1 MANTGAEPSA
11 ATSAAAGPTATGPTA
26 TASATGPTTD
36 TAWVH
41 TDDLVTGEAVA
52 LELPPA
58 SIGSRIGSGLV
69 DLLVGAIALLLL
81 WTAWV
86 AGLSQ
91 IGAGA
96 DSALLRAVSVLVGVL
111 VLIGIPV
118 TSETLTRGRTLGKK
132 LVGLR
137 TVRDD
142 AGPITFRHAMA
153 RGLTGVVEIYLFQG
167 IPALVCSLLTVRSKR
182 LGDIA
187 AGTYVIRERVAVRIP
202 PLVHMPPELAAWA
215 AAADLGTAPEGLQVG
230 VRTFLAGR
238 AELTP
243 HARLTVGAR
252 LLGEMLPY
260 VAPAPPPGVHAETIL
275 AALVAER
282 RNRDHQRLVREE
294 ALRTRLLPASGD
306 LDAGHDPTGH

>member
-1 MANTGAEPSA
+1 MADKGSEPGA
-11 ATSAAAGPTATGPTA
+11 ATSASTSAATGPTNDA
-26 TASATGPTTD
+26 T
-36 TAWVH
+36 WVH

-58 SIGSRIGSGLV
+58 SIGSRVGSGLV

-81 WTAWV
+81 WAVWT
-86 AGLSQ
+86 AGLSR
-91 IGAGA
+91 IGAGT
-96 DSALLRAVSVLVGVL
+96 DGALLRAVGVLVGVL

-153 RGLTGVVEIYLFQG
+153 RGLVGVVEIYLCQG
-167 IPALVCSLLTVRSKR
+167 IPALICSLVTLRSKR

-202 PLVHMPPELAAWA
+202 PPVAMPPELAAWA
-215 AAADLGTAPEGLQVG
+215 AAADLGTAPEGLQAG

-243 HARLTVGAR
+243 QARLTVGAR
-252 LLGEMLPY
+252 LLSEMLPY
-260 VAPAPPPGVHAETIL
+260 VAPAPPAGVHAETIL

-294 ALRTRLLPASGD
+294 AIRTRLLPAAGALD
-306 LDAGHDPTGH
+306 PGLDASGR

>member
-1 MANTGAEPSA
+1 MADTGSKPGAATSASTGANTGA
-11 ATSAAAGPTATGPTA
+11 ATGSTNDA
-26 TASATGPTTD
+26 T
-36 TAWVH
+36 WVH

-58 SIGSRIGSGLV
+58 SIGSRVGSGLI

-81 WTAWV
+81 WAVWT
-86 AGLSQ
+86 AGLSR
-91 IGAGA
+91 IGAGT
-96 DSALLRAVSVLVGVL
+96 DVALLRAVSVLVAVL

-153 RGLTGVVEIYLFQG
+153 RGLVGVVEIYLFQG
-167 IPALVCSLLTVRSKR
+167 IPALIAALVTLKSKR

-202 PLVHMPPELAAWA
+202 PPVAMPRELAAWA
-215 AAADLGTAPEGLQVG
+215 AAADLGTAPEGLQAG

-260 VAPAPPPGVHAETIL
+260 VAPAPPPGFHAETVL

-282 RNRDHQRLVREE
+282 RNRDQQRLARED
-294 ALRTRLLPASGD
+294 AIRTRMLPPTSD
-306 LDAGHDPTGH
+306 LDPGQEPSGR